1 MTAEH
6 IASTLFFVAV
16 LALSITDIVQTLKGK

>member
-6 IASTLFFVAV
+6 ITVTFFFVAV
-16 LALSITDIVQTLKGK
+16 LALSITGIVQTLKGK